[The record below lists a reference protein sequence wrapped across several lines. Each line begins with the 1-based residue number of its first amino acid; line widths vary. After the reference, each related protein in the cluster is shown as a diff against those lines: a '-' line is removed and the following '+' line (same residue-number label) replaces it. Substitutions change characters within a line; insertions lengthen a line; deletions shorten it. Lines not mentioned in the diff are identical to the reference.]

1 MNDLSMSRASLD
13 EEVYLRSLTGYV
25 VAGRLLKGFERV
37 LIITLPDRICSSLSA
52 AISSSLLA
60 HSGYKGSL
68 ARILMY
74 EDDRAKLVE
83 KVRAA
88 LAEFKPD
95 AVFIVFGGEE
105 RMSKVA
111 EKAKTTV
118 EALQEAGFSGALAI
132 HVRTWLATKQLGNI
146 VAEQRLASYLSSLR
160 EIRVFTA
167 DLQQK
172 KFVFHKVK
180 VENSAV
186 KPQPYDEA
194 SLIDEHVELLK
205 KSLPPPEQ

>member
-1 MNDLSMSRASLD
+1 MSMSRASLD